1 MLRTRI
7 CEALKIDHP
16 VVLGGMASGT
26 NPALVA
32 AVTGAGGLGT
42 LGVTFLPPDQQ
53 RAGVGRIRELT
64 PGPFGLNHLLAF
76 ATEDRFAA
84 TLEARPRVVSTAW
97 PWSDQDLRP
106 FFGRAHDA
114 GSLVMHMVSGVPE
127 AVRAVEAGADIIV
140 AQGTE
145 GGGHVGWMGTIAL
158 VPQVVRAVDPVPVL
172 AAGGVADGAG
182 LAAALALGAE
192 GVLLGTRFLATP
204 EAPIAQAYKQAILD
218 SDGHN
223 TMLTEIADI
232 ASGRVWPGAMSRVAR
247 NRFIER
253 WAGREWE
260 VRQRRYEIGR
270 QLLSARDRGDPD
282 ESNLQ
287 MGQTAGLITS
297 IIPAAQIVREIVAE
311 AERIIRRRLPGLVA
325 G

>member
-7 CEALKIDHP
+7 CEMLRIDHP

-32 AVTGAGGLGT
+32 AVTGAGGLGI
-42 LGVTFLPPDQQ
+42 LGVTFLSPEQQ
-53 RAGVGRIRELT
+53 RADVGKIRGLT
-64 PGPFGLNHLLAF
+64 AGPFGLNHLLAF
-76 ATEDRFAA
+76 ATEDRFTA

-97 PWSDQDLRP
+97 AWADQDLRP
-106 FFGRAHDA
+106 FFDRAHAA
-114 GSLVMHMVSGVPE
+114 GALVMHMVSSVPE
-127 AVRAVEAGADIIV
+127 AVRAVNAGADVIV

-145 GGGHVGWMGTIAL
+145 GGGHVGWMGSLAL
-158 VPQVVRAVDPVPVL
+158 LPQVVRAAAPVPVL
-172 AAGGVADGAG
+172 AAGGVADGSG
-182 LAAALALGAE
+182 LAASLALGAE

-204 EAPIAQAYKQAILD
+204 EAPIPPSYKQAILK
-218 SDGHN
+218 SDGHD
-223 TMLTEIADI
+223 TLLTEISDI
-232 ASGRVWPGAMSRVAR
+232 AQGRVWPGAMSRVVR

-260 VRQRRYEIGR
+260 VRQRQHEIAR
-270 QLLSARDRGDPD
+270 QLAAARERDDPQ

-287 MGQTAGLITS
+287 MGQTAGLIRE
-297 IIPAAQIVREIVAE
+297 IIPAADIVRQVVAE
-311 AERIIRRRLPGLVA
+311 AERIIRTRLPGLLV

>member
-7 CEALKIDHP
+7 CELLRIDHP

-26 NPALVA
+26 NPQLVA
-32 AVTGAGGLGT
+32 AVTNAGGLGI
-42 LGVTFLPPDQQ
+42 LGATFHTVEQQ
-53 RAGVGRIRELT
+53 RVDVRRIRELT
-64 PGPFGLNHLLAF
+64 AGPFGLNHLLAF

-84 TLEARPRVVSTAW
+84 TLEVRPEVVSTAW
-97 PWSDQDLRP
+97 AGSDQDLRP
-106 FFGRAHDA
+106 YFDRAHQA
-114 GSLVMHMVSGVPE
+114 GALVMHMVSGVPE
-127 AVRAVEAGADIIV
+127 AVRAVASGADIVV

-145 GGGHVGWMGTIAL
+145 GGGHVGWMGTMAL
-158 VPQVVRAVDPVPVL
+158 VPQVVRAVRPVPVL
-172 AAGGVADGAG
+172 AAGGIAEGSG
-182 LAAALALGAE
+182 LAASLALGAE

-204 EAPIAQAYKQAILD
+204 EAPIPASYKQAILA

-223 TMLTEIADI
+223 TLLTEIADI
-232 ASGRVWPGAMSRVAR
+232 AYGLVWPGAMSRVAR

-260 VRQRRYEIGR
+260 VRQRRHEIAG
-270 QLLSARDRGDPD
+270 LLRAARDRDDPE

-287 MGQTAGLITS
+287 MGQTAGLITE
-297 IIPAAQIVREIVAE
+297 IVPAADLVRQIVAE
-311 AERIIRRRLPGLVA
+311 AERIIRSRLGELIA